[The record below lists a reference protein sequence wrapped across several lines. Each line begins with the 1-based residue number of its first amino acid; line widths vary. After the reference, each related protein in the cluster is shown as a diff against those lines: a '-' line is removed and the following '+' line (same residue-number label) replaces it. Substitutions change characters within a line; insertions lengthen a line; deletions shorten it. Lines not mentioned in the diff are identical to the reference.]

1 MGDLYTKPMAKS
13 ASLRRGLSPT
23 VWSQAPI
30 TEISN
35 GGLTEGFGF
44 IDDFLTF
51 DDASARWLLTNATSG
66 TAALDPAAKGGVLLL
81 DSAAAVLDQGVQIQ
95 MGGAIA
101 AASFIASATSK
112 IYYEARVKI
121 ADIGSTT
128 CQMFAGLA
136 EVDGSVFASAANST
150 ANHIGFEAIDT
161 TAMGI
166 HSEKAGS
173 RSSTASVH
181 TVVDDD
187 YVKLGFVVD
196 GLTKITPYVNGV
208 AKATITTNIP
218 IVGMT
223 PSFVCHSSGTTDP
236 IVHVDWVAC
245 YQVEQ
250 IAN

>member
-1 MGDLYTKPMAKS
+1 
-13 ASLRRGLSPT
+13 
-23 VWSQAPI
+23 
-30 TEISN
+30 
-35 GGLTEGFGF
+35 
-44 IDDFLTF
+44 
-51 DDASARWLLTNATSG
+51 
-66 TAALDPAAKGGVLLL
+66 LLL
-81 DSAAAVLDQGVQIQ
+81 DSASSTNNQGVQIQ
-95 MGGAIA
+95 LGGAA
-101 AASFIASATSK
+101 GASSFIANANSK

-136 EVDGSVFASAANST
+136 IVDTSVFASAANST
-150 ANHIGFEAIDT
+150 ANHIGFEAINT

-173 RSSTASVH
+173 RSSTAAVH
-181 TVVDDD
+181 TVADDA

-208 AKATITTNIP
+208 AKDAITTNIP
-218 IVGMT
+218 IVALT

-245 YQVEQ
+245 VQAEQ

>member
-1 MGDLYTKPMAKS
+1 MSDLFTRPQLKA

-23 VWSQAPI
+23 LWNQAPLAQVSI
-30 TEISN
+30 
-35 GGLTEGFGF
+35 GGLDQGFGF
-44 IDDFLTF
+44 IDDFLAF
-51 DDASARWLLTNATSG
+51 DDASARWLLTQASAG
-66 TAALDPAAKGGVLLL
+66 TVAMDVAAQGGVLLM
-81 DSAAAVLDQGVQIQ
+81 DSNSTTNNQGVQIQ

-101 AASFIASATSK
+101 ASSFIASAASK

-136 EVDGSVFASAANST
+136 EVDASVFASAANST
-150 ANHIGFEAIDT
+150 ANHIGFEAINT

-166 HSEKAGS
+166 HSQKATS
-173 RSSTASVH
+173 RSSTAAVH

-196 GLTKITPYVNGV
+196 GLTKITPFVNGV
-208 AKATITTNIP
+208 AQTAITSDIP
-218 IVGMT
+218 ILGMT
-223 PSFVCHSSGTTDP
+223 PTFVCHSSGTTDP
-236 IVHVDWVAC
+236 ILHVDWVAC
-245 YQVEQ
+245 YQEEN

>member
-1 MGDLYTKPMAKS
+1 MSDLFTRPQLKAG
-13 ASLRRGLSPT
+13 SLRRGLSPT
-23 VWSQAPI
+23 LWNQAPLAQI
-30 TEISN
+30 AV
-35 GGLTEGFGF
+35 GGLDQGFGF

-51 DDASARWLLTNATSG
+51 DDENKWVLTQATAG
-66 TAALDPAAKGGVLLL
+66 TVALDVAAKGGVLLL
-81 DSAAAVLDQGVQIQ
+81 DCNSTTNNQGVQIQ
-95 MGGAIA
+95 LGGAA
-101 AASFIASATSK
+101 GAASFIASAASK
-112 IYYEARVKI
+112 IYFEARVKI

-128 CQMFAGLA
+128 CQMFVGLA
-136 EVDGSVFASAANST
+136 VVDTSVLASAANST
-150 ANHIGFEAIDT
+150 ANHIGFEAINT

-173 RSSTASVH
+173 RSSTAAVH

-196 GLTKITPYVNGV
+196 GLTKITPFVNGV
-208 AKATITTNIP
+208 AQTAITTNIP

-236 IVHVDWVAC
+236 ILHVDWVAC
-245 YQVEQ
+245 YQAEH

>member
-1 MGDLYTKPMAKS
+1 MSLYTRPQLS
-13 ASLRRGLSPT
+13 ADSLRRGLSRNL
-23 VWSQAPI
+23 WNQAPNDQI
-30 TEISN
+30 DA
-35 GGLTEGFGF
+35 GALDQGFGF
-44 IDDFLTF
+44 KTDFLSFT
-51 DDASARWLLTNATSG
+51 DTHDWVLTQATAG
-66 TAALDPAAKGGVLLL
+66 TVAPDTAAIGGAVLL
-81 DSAAAVLDQGVQIQ
+81 DCNSTTNNQGVQIQ
-95 MGGAIA
+95 LGGAVG
-101 AASFIASATSK
+101 AASFIASAASK
-112 IYYEARVKI
+112 IYFEARVKI

-136 EVDGSVFASAANST
+136 VVDTSVFASAANST
-150 ANHIGFEAIDT
+150 ANHIGFEAINT

-173 RSSTASVH
+173 RSSTAAVH

-208 AKATITTNIP
+208 AQTAITSNIP

-245 YQVEQ
+245 YQAEH

>member
-23 VWSQAPI
+23 IWSQAPL
-30 TEISN
+30 TEINN

-44 IDDFLTF
+44 EDDFLSFT
-51 DDASARWLLTNATSG
+51 DTHGWVLTQATAGTVAPDA
-66 TAALDPAAKGGVLLL
+66 AAIGGAVLL
-81 DSAAAVLDQGVQIQ
+81 DCNSTTNNQGVQIQ
-95 MGGAIA
+95 YGGAVG
-101 AASFIASATSK
+101 AASFIASAASK
-112 IYYEARVKI
+112 IYFEARVKI

-136 EVDGSVFASAANST
+136 IVDTSVFASAANST
-150 ANHIGFEAIDT
+150 ANHIGFEAINT

-173 RSSTASVH
+173 RSSTAAVH

-208 AKATITTNIP
+208 AKTAITTNIP

>member
-1 MGDLYTKPMAKS
+1 MGDLYLKPQRGS
-13 ASLRRGLSPT
+13 SNLLRGLSPNI
-23 VWSQAPI
+23 WSQSPL
-30 TEISN
+30 TQLSV
-35 GGLTEGFGF
+35 GGIDEGFGI

-51 DDASARWLLTNATSG
+51 DDENKWVLTQASAG
-66 TAALDPAAKGGVLLL
+66 TAALDVAAKGGVLLL
-81 DSAAAVLDQGVQIQ
+81 DSASSTNNQGVQIQ
-95 MGGAIA
+95 LGGAA
-101 AASFIASATSK
+101 GASSFIANANSK

-136 EVDGSVFASAANST
+136 IVDTSVFASAANST
-150 ANHIGFEAIDT
+150 ANHIGFEAINT

-173 RSSTASVH
+173 RSSTAAVH
-181 TVVDDD
+181 TVADDA

-208 AKATITTNIP
+208 AKDAITTNIP
-218 IVGMT
+218 IVALT

-245 YQVEQ
+245 FQAEQ

>member
-1 MGDLYTKPMAKS
+1 MSLYTRPQLKA
-13 ASLRRGLSPT
+13 ASLRRGLSENIF
-23 VWSQAPI
+23 SQSKND
-30 TEISN
+30 EIEN
-35 GGLTEGFGF
+35 GGLDQGFGLT
-44 IDDFLTF
+44 DEFLTF
-51 DDASARWLLTNATSG
+51 DDENKWVLTQATAG
-66 TAALDPAAKGGVLLL
+66 TAALDVAAKGGVLLL
-81 DSAAAVLDQGVQIQ
+81 DCNSTTNNQGVQIQ
-95 MGGAIA
+95 LGGAA
-101 AASFIASATSK
+101 GAASFIASAASK
-112 IYYEARVKI
+112 IYFEARVKI

-128 CQMFAGLA
+128 CQMFVGLA
-136 EVDGSVFASAANST
+136 EVDTSVLASAANTT
-150 ANHIGFEAIDT
+150 ANHIGFEAINT

-208 AKATITTNIP
+208 AQTAITTNIP
-218 IVGMT
+218 IVAMT

-245 YQVEQ
+245 YQAEH

>member
-23 VWSQAPI
+23 VWSQAPL

-44 IDDFLTF
+44 IDDFLSFT
-51 DDASARWLLTNATSG
+51 DTHGWVLTQATAGTVAPDA
-66 TAALDPAAKGGVLLL
+66 AAIGGAVLL
-81 DSAAAVLDQGVQIQ
+81 DCNSTTNNQGVQIQ
-95 MGGAIA
+95 YGGAVG

-112 IYYEARVKI
+112 IYFAARVKI
-121 ADIGSTT
+121 AAIGSTT

-136 EVDGSVFASAANST
+136 IVDTSVLASAANST
-150 ANHIGFEAIDT
+150 ANHIGFEAINT

-208 AKATITTNIP
+208 AKAAITTNIP